1 MPTSQQLTILK
12 GFLIEFYKFQA
23 EIYKDNERMLGFI
36 NKYIK
41 DPLLEQQPEFH
52 RCNLELLDI
61 EDGYPIAH
69 FNEKKQIYAI
79 QLRSITPKEIKNR
92 KITSYADMV
101 KIREYPKKLLLGC
114 GNNPTSVC
122 YHYPT
127 NMEHFKKCCRE
138 FFEEKIYSSIIIDQK
153 EDELEEDYHHHHN
166 DYITIDPN
174 IVMNPTIISEFGQ
187 WKLPFLPDN
196 YFESI
201 DSEGIYLDKSEFFNF
216 EKNRILKKEFLV
228 L

>member
-1 MPTSQQLTILK
+1 MPTLHQLKLLK
-12 GFLIEFYKFQA
+12 EYLTEFYKFQA
-23 EIYKDNERMLGFI
+23 QYYKDDERMLGFI
-36 NKYIK
+36 KKNII

-52 RCNLELLDI
+52 RCNLNLLDI

-69 FNEKKQIYAI
+69 FNEKNQIYAV
-79 QLRSITPKEIKNR
+79 QLRSITTKEIKNK
-92 KITSYADMV
+92 KITSYADAV
-101 KIREYPKKLLLGC
+101 KTKEYPKKLLLGC

-174 IVMNPTIISEFGQ
+174 IAMNPTIISEFGQ
-187 WKLPFLPDN
+187 WKLPFLPNN

-201 DSEGIYLDKSEFFNF
+201 DCEGIYLDESKFFNV
-216 EKNRILKKEFLV
+216 EKNRVLKKEFLV

>member
-1 MPTSQQLTILK
+1 MPTPSQLK
-12 GFLIEFYKFQA
+12 LLKEFLIEFYKFQA
-23 EIYKDNERMLGFI
+23 EFYKDDERMLGFI
-36 NKYIK
+36 KKNIM
-41 DPLLEQQPEFH
+41 DPFLEQEPEFH
-52 RCNLELLDI
+52 RSNLELLNI

-69 FNEKKQIYAI
+69 FNEKNQIYAI

-92 KITSYADMV
+92 KITSYADVV

-127 NMEHFKKCCRE
+127 NMEQFKKCCKM
-138 FFEEKIYSSIIIDQK
+138 FFKEECYSNIIIEQK
-153 EDELEEDYHHHHN
+153 EDELKYDEHHDHS

-187 WKLPFLPDN
+187 WMLPFLPNN

-201 DSEGIYLDKSEFFNF
+201 DHEGICLENAQFYNF
-216 EKNRILKKEFLV
+216 EKNRVMKKKYLV